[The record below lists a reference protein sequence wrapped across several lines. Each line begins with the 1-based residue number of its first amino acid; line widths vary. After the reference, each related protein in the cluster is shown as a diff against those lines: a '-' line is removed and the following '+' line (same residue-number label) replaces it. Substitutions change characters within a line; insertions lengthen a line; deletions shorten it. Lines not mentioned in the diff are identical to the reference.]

1 MEPRQRRVGRTGS
14 PARMDGSIDAV
25 IAATV
30 RLRRADLSR
39 PDTGAATASAR
50 SEPGDQTTG
59 GHDGE
64 SGTVQHAADRPSP
77 PGRVPATALSG
88 ALPVRA
94 PTRRAG
100 GLHPAARM
108 GRKRV
113 PARAATRQPARA
125 GLEAARA
132 LAARLERE
140 LGAVISDGSAGAR
153 RTPSPL
159 RRDRP

>member
-39 PDTGAATASAR
+39 PDTGAATASER

-64 SGTVQHAADRPSP
+64 SGTVKHAADRPSP
-77 PGRVPATALSG
+77 PGRVPAS
-88 ALPVRA
+88 A
-94 PTRRAG
+94 PTSSPPTPATIRR
-100 GLHPAARM
+100 L
-108 GRKRV
+108 
-113 PARAATRQPARA
+113 
-125 GLEAARA
+125 
-132 LAARLERE
+132 
-140 LGAVISDGSAGAR
+140 
-153 RTPSPL
+153 
-159 RRDRP
+159 